1 MIYGLLG
8 IVLIVCICI
17 VFLLYDIQMEL
28 VEIKVRTT
36 ITKDI
41 VTNWAIHYVIEE
53 WDKGNNA
60 PFDSIFPND
69 REIIEEQMRQEECH
83 INNKKE

>member
-17 VFLLYDIQMEL
+17 VFLLYDIQMKL
-28 VEIKVRTT
+28 IEIEVRTT

-41 VTNWAIHYVIEE
+41 VTNWAIHYVVEE
-53 WDKGNNA
+53 WNKGNNT
-60 PFDSIFPND
+60 PFDFIFPND
-69 REIIEEQMRQEECH
+69 REIIEEKMRQDKCH
-83 INNKKE
+83 IDNEKE

>member
-17 VFLLYDIQMEL
+17 VFLLYDIQMKL
-28 VEIKVRTT
+28 IEINVRTST
-36 ITKDI
+36 TKDI
-41 VTNWAIHYVIEE
+41 VTNWAIHYVVEE
-53 WDKGNNA
+53 WGKGNNA
-60 PFDSIFPND
+60 PFDCIFPND

-83 INNKKE
+83 IDNKKE

>member
-8 IVLIVCICI
+8 IVLIVCIYI

-28 VEIKVRTT
+28 IEIKVRTS

-41 VTNWAIHYVIEE
+41 VTRWAINYVVEE
-53 WDKGNNA
+53 RDKGNNA
-60 PFDSIFPND
+60 PFDFIFPN
-69 REIIEEQMRQEECH
+69 E
-83 INNKKE
+83 